1 MHHVLLAFFK
11 WGMRVKFKMH
21 CFLLWRSRLGAWL
34 LTPEKCLLIPASL
47 PFSGDTIKYS
57 MLTFQSCGQRLSHV
71 FQLSSINLTHPSRH
85 KEPFS
90 LIKWLISL
98 FFMVQAKEKHW
109 VYPQNAHLATILQP
123 ITVLLQLMLVRT
135 HHFCGANLCPTS
147 FWSLFFSL

>member
-47 PFSGDTIKYS
+47 PLSGDTIKYS

-71 FQLSSINLTHPSRH
+71 FQLSSINLTHPSRY

-98 FFMVQAKEKHW
+98 FFMVQAEEKNW
-109 VYPQNAHLATILQP
+109 VDPQNAHLATILQP

-135 HHFCGANLCPTS
+135 HHCCGANLCPTS
-147 FWSLFFSL
+147 FWSLVFSL